1 MVTSINRSFNFE
13 VKYVVPPPGLRH
25 DELLEHSDVLT
36 LQCSSRLM
44 TLNNVLYYNTTHYK
58 SASML
63 LLLEHSDVF
72 LSHELPSCI
81 IHFFLKNI
89 TLHVTII

>member
-25 DELLEHSDVLT
+25 DELLEHSDV
-36 LQCSSRLM
+36 
-44 TLNNVLYYNTTHYK
+44 
-58 SASML
+58 
-63 LLLEHSDVF
+63 F

-89 TLHVTII
+89 TLHVTIV